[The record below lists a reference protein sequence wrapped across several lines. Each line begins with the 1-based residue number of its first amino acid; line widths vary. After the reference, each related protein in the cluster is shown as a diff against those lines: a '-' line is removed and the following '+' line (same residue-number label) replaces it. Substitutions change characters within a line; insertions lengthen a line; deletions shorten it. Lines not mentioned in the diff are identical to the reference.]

1 MQLNSPDAVFLFA
14 NAAVKS
20 VSMRSILLLL
30 FVALIVS
37 ACQTEQNSP
46 ASATVKRYDF
56 KGKVVAVDKAN
67 KRAMIDHEA
76 IPGFMEAMTMEFPI
90 HEDWVWDEL
99 HPGAEIHAELV
110 VDSSAK
116 DPFWL
121 EKIGIV
127 AVADPNKPQP
137 PINENFAQIG
147 NPVPDFVLT
156 NQDGKRVSF
165 KDLRGKAVAVT
176 FIYARCPLPDFCIRM
191 STNFSDAAH
200 KINDR
205 PELKSQMTLLTI
217 SFDPEN
223 DTPAKL
229 RSYGLG
235 YMGKDATD
243 LGVWQLA
250 TGSDTEIRK
259 IADFFG
265 LRYEVDPNDKTKI
278 NHSLRTIVIAPSGKV
293 TKVFAGN
300 NWTVA
305 QLLDELNKALATQ
318 EN

>member
-1 MQLNSPDAVFLFA
+1 MNRFVFFVLVSIFLACINSGCGGPSATANSPS
-14 NAAVKS
+14 NA
-20 VSMRSILLLL
+20 
-30 FVALIVS
+30 
-37 ACQTEQNSP
+37 
-46 ASATVKRYDF
+46 KRYDF

-67 KRAMIDHEA
+67 KRATIDHEA

-99 HPGAEIHAELV
+99 HPGAEIQAELV
-110 VDSSAK
+110 IDSSAK

-147 NPVPDFVLT
+147 NPVPNFVLT
-156 NQDGKRVSF
+156 NQDGKRISF
-165 KDLRGKAVAVT
+165 KDFRGKAVAVT

-200 KINDR
+200 KINDS
-205 PELKSQMTLLTI
+205 PELKSQMALLTI

-235 YMGKDATD
+235 YMGKDATE

-250 TGSDTEIRK
+250 TASDTEIRK

-278 NHSLRTIVIAPSGKV
+278 NHSLRTAVIGPDGKV
-293 TKVFAGN
+293 TKIFAGN
-300 NWTVA
+300 NWTTA
-305 QLLDELNKALATQ
+305 QLLDALKKATGAQ
-318 EN
+318 GN

>member
-1 MQLNSPDAVFLFA
+1 MIRYVLSILILGFVAGSNFGCGSSSA
-14 NAAVKS
+14 NA
-20 VSMRSILLLL
+20 
-30 FVALIVS
+30 
-37 ACQTEQNSP
+37 NSTSN
-46 ASATVKRYDF
+46 AKRYDF
-56 KGKVVAVDKAN
+56 KGKVVAVDKAT
-67 KRAMIDHEA
+67 KRATINHEA

-99 HPGAEIHAELV
+99 HPGAEIQAELV

-127 AVADPNKPQP
+127 AIADPNKPQP

-156 NQDGKRVSF
+156 NQDGKRISF
-165 KDLRGKAVAVT
+165 KDFRGKAVAVT

-200 KINDR
+200 KINGN
-205 PELKSQMTLLTI
+205 PELKDQVALLTI

-235 YMGKDATD
+235 YMGKGATE
-243 LGVWQLA
+243 LGAWQLA

-265 LRYEVDPNDKTKI
+265 LRYEIDPNDKTKI

-300 NWTVA
+300 NWTPT
-305 QLLDELNKALATQ
+305 QLLEELNKASATQ
-318 EN
+318 EK

>member
-1 MQLNSPDAVFLFA
+1 MRFETLAVHA
-14 NAAVKS
+14 GAS
-20 VSMRSILLLL
+20 VDP
-30 FVALIVS
+30 V
-37 ACQTEQNSP
+37 T
-46 ASATVKRYDF
+46 
-56 KGKVVAVDKAN
+56 
-67 KRAMIDHEA
+67 RAIT
-76 IPGFMEAMTMEFPI
+76 PPI
-90 HEDWVWDEL
+90 HLSTTFERAEDGAF
-99 HPGAEIHAELV
+99 PGGYIYTR
-110 VDSSAK
+110 S
-116 DPFWL
+116 
-121 EKIGIV
+121 
-127 AVADPNKPQP
+127 
-137 PINENFAQIG
+137 G
-147 NPVPDFVLT
+147 NPTRLALEECLTALEGGAAAAAFASGSAATAAIFQALQPGDHVIDEFTFVYESHSEHGHL
-156 NQDGKRVSF
+156 
-165 KDLRGKAVAVT
+165 KDLRGKAVAVA